1 MKLLYA
7 VQATGNGHI
16 TRARAMLPALNAV
29 GIDVD
34 FLFSGRSKERLF
46 DMQCFGDYQH
56 AQGFTFI
63 TQEGRV
69 KRWDT
74 IHQAKLARFLAD
86 VKGLDLSGYDL
97 LLNDFEPVSAWAAK
111 RQKIPSLGLAH
122 QYALRHSIPGTHQA
136 FWLKTAIDLFT
147 PLDRYLGVHWQ
158 SFGQTILPPLL
169 SVDVIKRSNS
179 ATLTD
184 NFILVYLP
192 FESTSLVVAWLSS
205 IKNCRFKVYADV
217 EQVTQFGQV
226 EVRPL
231 CRESFP
237 NDLRNCHGVICNTG
251 FGLCSEALLLGKK
264 LLTKPLEGQIEQ
276 FSNACILQQMA
287 RASVM
292 KKLDSSAVLAWLDSE
307 SHAAVNYPDVAQ
319 MVANWLVSGR
329 DIKAEI
335 LIRDAWQDVK

>member
-16 TRARAMLPALNAV
+16 TRARAMLPALNAA

-56 AQGFTFI
+56 AEGFTFF

-74 IHQAKLARFLAD
+74 VRQAKLGRFMAD

-97 LLNDFEPVSAWAAK
+97 LLNDFEPVTAWAAK

-122 QYALRHSIPGTHQA
+122 QYALRHPIPGTHQA
-136 FWLKTAIDLFT
+136 FWLKAAIDLFT

-192 FESTSLVVAWLSS
+192 FESTSLVVEWLSS
-205 IKNCRFKVYADV
+205 IRNCRFKVYADV

-226 EVRPL
+226 EVRPF

-237 NDLRNCHGVICNTG
+237 NDLRDCHGVICNTG

-292 KKLDSSAVLAWLDSE
+292 KKLDSNAVLEWLDTE
-307 SHAAVNYPDVAQ
+307 SHAAIHYPDVAQ